1 MIVLLNFVVGKQPTR
16 SNGCVVN
23 LKIPRLNSQTWK
35 MTTSE
40 SGETMS
46 DDPASA
52 NAFRWELEQEIER
65 LRAERDEA
73 RREVCEISAEFADMY
88 PKDFAMNRGWDCFKE
103 NTDV

>member
-1 MIVLLNFVVGKQPTR
+1 
-16 SNGCVVN
+16 
-23 LKIPRLNSQTWK
+23 
-35 MTTSE
+35 
-40 SGETMS
+40 MS

-73 RREVCEISAEFADMY
+73 RATYCRLLEAYKRGDGRQEA
-88 PKDFAMNRGWDCFKE
+88 KKRGWDCFKE